1 MENEIKISISDLNAE
16 TVEGKD
22 YVTGVVE
29 LETEDEIETCGF
41 ECNISDDMQIEL
53 HKYSE
58 PGFYTGASYEASLPE
73 GISEHAD
80 EVCDEINSSVND
92 YLEAM
97 QLNKDLNR

>member
-1 MENEIKISISDLNAE
+1 MENEIKITISDLNVE
-16 TVEGKD
+16 TVEGQD
-22 YVTGVVE
+22 YVTGMVE

-41 ECNISDDMQIEL
+41 DCNISDDMQIEL

-80 EVCDEINSSVND
+80 EVCDEINSAVND
-92 YLEAM
+92 YLEAL
-97 QLNKDLNR
+97 QRNKNLER